1 MTTTLILDKKGEMR
15 DITDLDRYNRI
26 RTDLLV
32 EMMKAHTPCDG
43 HIIVANIDTLD
54 NSFVEGKYY
63 YDEKGKIAFEEC
75 ALKIMIKERLKD
87 KKKTFTQQEK
97 LNLLIEYITSF
108 KTVPDDD
115 VVYKG
120 CPIGAFAASVDK
132 WEDVCNIVKETKAK
146 L

>member
-1 MTTTLILDKKGEMR
+1 MTTTLILNKKGEMR
-15 DITDLDRYNRI
+15 DITELDRYNRI
-26 RTDLLV
+26 RTDVLV
-32 EMMKAHTPCDG
+32 DIMKAHEPCDG

-63 YDEKGKIAFEEC
+63 YDEHGKVAFDEC
-75 ALKIMIKERLKD
+75 ALKITVKETYQ

-97 LNLLIEYITSF
+97 LNLLIEYITKY
-108 KTVPDDD
+108 KTMPDDD

-120 CPIGAFAASVDK
+120 CPIGAFATSVDK
-132 WEDVCNIVKETKAK
+132 WENVCDIVKETRSK